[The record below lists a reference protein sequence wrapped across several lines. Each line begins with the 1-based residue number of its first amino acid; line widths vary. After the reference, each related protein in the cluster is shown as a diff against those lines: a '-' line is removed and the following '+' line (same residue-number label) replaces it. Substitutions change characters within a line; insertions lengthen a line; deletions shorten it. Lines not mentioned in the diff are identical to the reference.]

1 MSRFTF
7 SSSPACWPLLMVLLA
22 PVALLRA
29 ADSAEPVV
37 PQMDAPPVPIVSSDE
52 MVQKNLQTLN
62 QYLDANPKLE
72 DNLRTNIDQIDQPAF
87 RRQNPAWDAYL
98 KRQPEAAAALRA
110 EKGFLLHRAL
120 ARITRTRMMRRD
132 VVALDAFLEA
142 HPDILKPVQ
151 SHPRL
156 LVDSNFL
163 IAHPALGEFLQ
174 KHPSLSTALIESS
187 APKKKPDAAKK

>member
-1 MSRFTF
+1 
-7 SSSPACWPLLMVLLA
+7 MVLLVPA
-22 PVALLRA
+22 ALLCA
-29 ADSAEPVV
+29 ADPADPVI

-52 MVQKNLQTLN
+52 MVQKNLQALN

-72 DNLRTNIDQIDQPAF
+72 DNLRANIDQIDQPTF
-87 RRQNPAWDAYL
+87 RRQNPAWDEYL
-98 KRQPEAAAALRA
+98 KHQPGAAAALRT

-120 ARITRTRMMRRD
+120 ARITHTRMMRRD
-132 VVALDAFLEA
+132 VMALDAFLEA

-151 SHPRL
+151 SRPRL